1 MAQIELGLKGSEKM
15 LVKRQDLA
23 SFTGNIGAEVLS
35 THRLVLLLE
44 QAARNAIEARLPDGK
59 ITVGTMIRIKHF
71 AATPV
76 GAKVHAEAVLKEI
89 QGCKLVFDVA
99 AYDEFEKLSEGENER
114 YIVSVAKFLER
125 VKKKQLDHN
134 R

>member
-35 THRLVLLLE
+35 THRLVLLME
-44 QAARNAIEARLPDGK
+44 QAARNAIEDRLPDGR

-76 GAKVHAEAVLKEI
+76 GAKVHAEAVLKKIE
-89 QGCKLVFDVA
+89 GRKLLFDVA
-99 AYDEFEKLSEGENER
+99 AYDEFETLSEGENER